1 MTIYVDVLLLSN
13 LWADY
18 ALLHAAARLT
28 HSPLPRLR
36 GLLAAML
43 GAVSSLTVLLPAM
56 PLPICL
62 LGRILL
68 ALCICMTAF
77 GRRQIF
83 RHTAAYFT
91 VSLFFCGTVYA
102 LSLLRRPV
110 GYYIRNTVIYADIS
124 LMTLLFGTAAA
135 AAVSS
140 WFARRAEALPHRQY
154 RLRLRVQ
161 GQDFSLPALADTGNT
176 LRDAFTGKPV
186 VVCACEGLSG
196 FLSRYPDAESAAASC
211 RGFRMIPVRT
221 VTGTRLLPAFQPEL
235 AAVGYEHAAE
245 SPVDVLVALT
255 DEKNTPAIIPACCV
269 K

>member
-1 MTIYVDVLLLSN
+1 MTIYVDVLLLTN

-28 HSPLPRLR
+28 HRPLPRLR

-43 GAVSSLTVLLPAM
+43 GAVASLTVLLPAM
-56 PLPICL
+56 PLPLCL
-62 LGRILL
+62 LGRVLL

-77 GRRQIF
+77 GIRQLL
-83 RHTAAYFT
+83 RQTAVYFA
-91 VSLFFCGTVYA
+91 VSLFFCGMVYA
-102 LSLLRRPV
+102 LSMLRQPV
-110 GYYIRNTVIYADIS
+110 GYYIQNTVIYADVS
-124 LMTLLFGTAAA
+124 LLTLLFGTSAA

-140 WFARRAEALPHRQY
+140 YFARRSAAIPHRQY
-154 RLRLRVQ
+154 RLHLRIQ
-161 GQDFSLPALADTGNT
+161 HQDFLLPALADTGNT

-186 VVCACEGLSG
+186 IVCACEGLSG
-196 FLSRYPDAESAAASC
+196 FVMRYPDAESAAASC

-235 AAVGYEHAAE
+235 AAVQREHAGE
-245 SPVDVLVALT
+245 SPVDVLIALT
-255 DEKNTPAIIPACCV
+255 DEKNTPAVIPAYCV